1 MANPP
6 KALALIDTS
15 VIYRGDHLGQLRKLP
30 HWLRSKCLLASAVFF
45 LCIMLAP
52 AASARP
58 CIWPRC
64 NKQAVR
70 QSPQLCAEH
79 LRMPQKREGAQLVQL
94 IWANDVEGIRR
105 LAPIAGPDYLID
117 GDPPL
122 VYAVYSGNIEAAQA
136 LIDAGADPQC
146 RSADGENLVYL
157 AGLKNKLAMAAF
169 LASHGAGTKED
180 AIRGMKQAAEY
191 ALARKFAEMILKG
204 QIEEDTG
211 ITLNK
216 PLEEYWKDFGKPYG
230 NKPAERTETAADP
243 NADDEDSLA
252 IRATVAGLPPTDQL
266 LIRSGPGLNYSAMGQ
281 LNNGDEVTITGSG
294 VANRES
300 DWYPIRTAETKGWV
314 RGKFL
319 RRK

>member
-1 MANPP
+1 
-6 KALALIDTS
+6 
-15 VIYRGDHLGQLRKLP
+15 
-30 HWLRSKCLLASAVFF
+30 
-45 LCIMLAP
+45 MLAQ

-58 CIWPRC
+58 CVWPRC

-70 QSPQLCAEH
+70 QAPQLCAEH
-79 LRMPQKREGAQLVQL
+79 LRLPQKREGAQLVQL

-105 LAPIAGPDYLID
+105 LAPIAGPDYLVD

-136 LIDAGADPQC
+136 LIEAGADPTW
-146 RSADGENLVYL
+146 RASNGENLVYL
-157 AGLKNKLAMAAF
+157 AGLKNKLAMASF

-180 AIRGMKQAAEY
+180 VVRGMKQAAEY
-191 ALARKFAEMILKG
+191 ELARKFAGMMLRG

-211 ITLNK
+211 IRLDK

-230 NKPAERTETAADP
+230 NKRADP
-243 NADDEDSLA
+243 DADHGDSLA
-252 IRATVAGLPPTDQL
+252 IRATVAGLPPADRL
-266 LIRSGPGLNYSAMGQ
+266 LIRSGPGLNYSEKGQ
-281 LNNGDEVTITGSG
+281 LNNGDDVTITGS
-294 VANRES
+294 VVMNRET
-300 DWYPIRTAETKGWV
+300 DWYPIRTTETKGWV